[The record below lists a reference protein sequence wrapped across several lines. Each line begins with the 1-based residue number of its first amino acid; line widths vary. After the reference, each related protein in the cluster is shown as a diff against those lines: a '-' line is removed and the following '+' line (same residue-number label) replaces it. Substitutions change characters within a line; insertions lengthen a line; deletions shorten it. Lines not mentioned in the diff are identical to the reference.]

1 MSNENGAAYKLEGQ
15 SLPGGWRVKA
25 RHLLADGSTGMRYSV
40 CYHVER
46 DGQKGFL
53 KALDLSRAEDAEDFT
68 LALETLTNAFNFERD
83 ILRECGAKR
92 MDRVIAPIDEGE
104 VRIETGMQGRV
115 IYIIF
120 EEADRDIRNQLAAMG
135 LAETA
140 ARLQALHHVATGLFQ
155 LHGSEIAH
163 QDLKPSNV
171 LAFGKISKLSDL
183 GRASRKN
190 VRGPS
195 DGADYAGDKTYAP
208 PELLYRQVYTDFG
221 VRRLGCD
228 AYLFGS
234 MVVFCFTGLSATALI
249 KQHLNPDHYRENW
262 HGTYAEVLPY
272 VRNAFGL
279 AVADFASQVPGERLR
294 GELAQVVRELCEPD
308 PLLRGHPRNRADR
321 VRDQYS
327 MERYVSKFNDLAC
340 RSRLGLLEQR

>member
-1 MSNENGAAYKLEGQ
+1 
-15 SLPGGWRVKA
+15 
-25 RHLLADGSTGMRYSV
+25 MRYSV

-53 KALDLSRAEDAEDFT
+53 KALDLTRADDEKDFT
-68 LALETLTNAFNFERD
+68 LALELLTTAFNFERD

-104 VRIETGMQGRV
+104 VRVEEGMQGRV
-115 IYIIF
+115 SYIIF

-135 LAETA
+135 LAETT
-140 ARLQALHHVATGLFQ
+140 ARLQTLHHVATGLFQ

-163 QDLKPSNV
+163 QDVKPSNV
-171 LAFGKISKLSDL
+171 LAFPQVSKLSDL
-183 GRASRKN
+183 GRASRRN
-190 VRGPS
+190 VPGPS
-195 DGADYAGDKTYAP
+195 DGDDYAGDKTYAP
-208 PELLYRQVYTDFG
+208 PELLYRRVYADFG

-249 KQHLNPDHYRENW
+249 MQHLNPDHHW
-262 HGTYAEVLPY
+262 QKWQGTYEDVFPY

-279 AVADFASQVPGERLR
+279 AVADFASHVPGARLPE
-294 GELAQVVRELCEPD
+294 ELSQIVRELCEPD
-308 PLLRGHPRNRADR
+308 PMLRGHPRNRADR
-321 VRDQYS
+321 VGDQYS
-327 MERYVSKFNDLAC
+327 MERYVSKFNDLAYW
-340 RSRLGLLEQR
+340 SRLGLLEQRLDKHARRK